1 LLDGLLA
8 ALDRCSLM
16 EFLQEL
22 KLCKER
28 GRRQLTFFEARTYGS
43 SKNCSYPGTAQW
55 PLYTRFLVHRRGDP
69 HLAAR
74 RTPCRQAKNPLLSRI
89 LCFMKSSS

>member
-43 SKNCSYPGTAQW
+43 SKNCS
-55 PLYTRFLVHRRGDP
+55 
-69 HLAAR
+69 
-74 RTPCRQAKNPLLSRI
+74 
-89 LCFMKSSS
+89 